1 LPYSTQPNAFF
12 TPFSPPVPH
21 GQQSSIN
28 RPQSLEKAI
37 MTTLAL
43 ITILTGIALAVII
56 EGMPRRC
63 HPTAWTARQHMLLL
77 SAWRKLWQASAG
89 ALQDLA
95 ACCLAASCIVALPPL
110 ASADPVPASR
120 RLDWSYTGVPGGI
133 PNRTTICATFSP
145 GATAAQINS
154 AINACNNGVV
164 YLNAGTYSSLGG
176 RISVSQNNV
185 TLRGAGADKTII
197 TGAGNLEMFSGYG
210 QPLGTAITSGATKGS
225 TTFTVASTN
234 NLSVGKMIEISRT
247 DDPNLIPFFNSWSPS
262 NGRSIV
268 QVDVITAMSG
278 NTITVRN
285 PLFFDFAS
293 GSPQVKFYYPYSIS
307 RVGIEDLKIDLQGQS
322 GFAIQVQGCDSC
334 WLKGADIG
342 NGGNYMV
349 FVDSSVN
356 LEIRDNFIH
365 DGGAG
370 PNHSGIAFQSD
381 YRYGGSSNAKVEN
394 NIINKEFPNI
404 EINNDSSGLY
414 IGYNYSPGSNGSG
427 ASIVTWNFDDDHAPF
442 PVMNLYEGNIA
453 DQWGSDGYFGGSG
466 YGTALRN
473 YFTGFNP
480 NNGATAE
487 AVWLLRLAYNYN
499 VVGNVLGSTNQNP
512 TAYLGCSAQGI
523 YRLGYPNIGNCDTTP
538 GTPDSYYPPG
548 GYPDQKVTSTLL
560 RWGNYDY
567 FNKALRFVASEIPA
581 GVPVP
586 SDQVIPKSYYYTA
599 TPSWWPSTIP
609 WPPIG
614 PDVTGGNGDTSGHVN
629 KIPAQVCWETSNL
642 KGGGAFKASACYAA
656 TASAKPAITSL
667 LTASG
672 TAGTPFSYTITA
684 TNNPTSF
691 NATGLPTGLSVN
703 TSTGAI
709 SGTPSAAG
717 TYSVP
722 LSATNAA
729 GTGTATL
736 TLTISASSVPVITSP
751 LTASGTVGSPF
762 SYTITATNSPT
773 SFNAAVLP
781 PGLSVNSSTGIISGT
796 PTAVGNSS
804 VTLSATNTS
813 GTGTAKLALT
823 ISASS
828 APVITSPLTASGTT
842 GSPFSYQIAATNNP
856 TSFNAAGLPPGLS
869 VNTAT
874 GVISGAPTAA
884 GTSSVTLSA
893 TNAGGTGSATLALTI
908 SPVSSVSESLFS
920 GTSSPPMVVQN
931 DPNPVELGVKFYA
944 TRAGSI
950 TGVRFYK
957 NTSDTGTHTA
967 HFWTSTGQLLA
978 SATFTNET
986 ASGWQQVN
994 FSMPVA
1000 ISANTTYIASYHS
1013 NGNYGETD
1021 YFFNN
1026 AYTSGSLIAPSSA
1039 SSGGNSVYAY
1049 GGGGSFPSNSWQ
1061 ACNYWVDVVFK

>member
-1 LPYSTQPNAFF
+1 
-12 TPFSPPVPH
+12 
-21 GQQSSIN
+21 
-28 RPQSLEKAI
+28 
-37 MTTLAL
+37 MTALAL
-43 ITILTGIALAVII
+43 ITIPTAIILAVII
-56 EGMPRRC
+56 DRMPARC
-63 HPTAWTARQHMLLL
+63 HPSACTARQNLPLP
-77 SAWRKLWQASAG
+77 AWPKLWQASAG
-89 ALQDLA
+89 ALQGLA
-95 ACCLAASCIVALPPL
+95 ACCLAASCILALPPL

-120 RLDWSYTGVPGGI
+120 RLDWSYAGVPGGI

-145 GATAAQINS
+145 GATAS
-154 AINACNNGVV
+154 AINNAINSCNNGVV
-164 YLNAGTYSSLGG
+164 YLNAGTYSFSGAINV
-176 RISVSQNNV
+176 RSNV
-185 TLRGAGADKTII
+185 TLRGGGADKTII
-197 TGAGNLEMFSGYG
+197 NGAGYLQMYGGTSVQMSGTNNRNG
-210 QPLGTAITSGATKGS
+210 GTAIMGGATKGS
-225 TTFTVASTN
+225 TTFTVASTA
-234 NLSVGKMIEISRT
+234 NLSVGRMIEISRT
-247 DDPNLIPFFNSWSPS
+247 DDPSLIPFFNSWSS
-262 NGRSIV
+262 SDGRSIA
-268 QVDVITAMSG
+268 QTDVITAMSG
-278 NTITVRN
+278 NTVTVRN
-285 PLFFDFAS
+285 PLIFDFAS
-293 GSPQVKFYYPYSIS
+293 ASPQVTAYYPATVSMA
-307 RVGIEDLKIDLQGQS
+307 GIEDLKIDLQGQ
-322 GFAIQVQGCDSC
+322 GGAGIQISACDSC
-334 WLKGADIG
+334 WVKGTDVG
-342 NGGNYMV
+342 NGGNYV
-349 FVDSSVN
+349 IRIDSSVN
-356 LEIRDNFIH
+356 LELRDNFFH
-365 DGGAG
+365 DGGTG
-370 PNHSGIAFQSD
+370 PNHGGIVFLSD
-381 YRYGGSSNAKVEN
+381 YRNWDGGGGSSNAKVEN
-394 NIINKEFPNI
+394 NIINKFYPNI

-414 IGYNYSPGSNGSG
+414 IGYNYAPGSNGNG
-427 ASIVTWNFDDDHAPF
+427 NAAVKWTFDDDHAPF
-442 PVMNLYEGNIA
+442 PLMNLYEGNIA
-453 DQWGSDGYFGGSG
+453 DQWGSDGYYGGSG

-473 YFTGFNP
+473 YFSGYNTTM
-480 NNGATAE
+480 NGGGD
-487 AVWLLRLAYNYN
+487 AVWLMRLAYNYSI
-499 VVGNVLGSTNQNP
+499 VGNVLGSTQQNP
-512 TAYLGCSAQGI
+512 VGYLGCGDWSTQFHI
-523 YRLGYPNIGNCDTTP
+523 YNLGYPNMDNCGTTP
-538 GTPDSYYPPG
+538 ATPDSYYPPG
-548 GYPDQKVTSTLL
+548 GYPDTKVTSTLL

-567 FNKALRFVASEIPA
+567 FIKATRFVASEIPS